1 MSRGV
6 FTIPLSHPCLS
17 GHFPDNPI
25 VPGVVVLERVIEA
38 VADDS
43 GARVLGIRRSKFVRP
58 LRPGRE
64 CTVEWRPQAG
74 TVRFVCSDSDGVLAR
89 GVLRVADG

>member
-1 MSRGV
+1 MSRCV
-6 FTIPLSHPCLS
+6 FSIGPSHPCLP

-38 VADDS
+38 VALDS
-43 GARVLGIRRSKFVRP
+43 GARVLGIQRSKFVKP

-64 CTVEWRPQAG
+64 CTIEWRPQAAA
-74 TVRFVCSDSDGVLAR
+74 VRFVCSDSDGVLAR
-89 GVLRVADG
+89 GILRVVDG